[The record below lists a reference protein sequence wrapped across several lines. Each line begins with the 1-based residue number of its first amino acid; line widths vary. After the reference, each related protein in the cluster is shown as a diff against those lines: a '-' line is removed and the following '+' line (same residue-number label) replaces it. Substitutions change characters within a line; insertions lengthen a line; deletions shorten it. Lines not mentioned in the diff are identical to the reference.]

1 MMESGFRIKI
11 FQSSEPDGETMRAY
25 ELTLRR
31 YAGYST
37 CYRKEAGAHG
47 KDAWGV
53 FRVHQFE
60 KVRDH
65 PAVVILHS
73 KFLT

>member
-1 MMESGFRIKI
+1 
-11 FQSSEPDGETMRAY
+11 MRAHVD
-25 ELTLRR
+25 R

-47 KDAWGV
+47 KEAWGI

-60 KVRDH
+60 KVS
-65 PAVVILHS
+65 ILVPCNNI
-73 KFLT
+73 KA

>member
-1 MMESGFRIKI
+1 MRHSAFIVVHRGLL
-11 FQSSEPDGETMRAY
+11 DG
-25 ELTLRR
+25 R

-47 KDAWGV
+47 KDAWGI

-60 KVRDH
+60 KVRQT
-65 PAVVILHS
+65 PTR
-73 KFLT
+73 LTISLKKTDSIIDRAIYSDET

>member
-1 MMESGFRIKI
+1 MDLKENSWLMS
-11 FQSSEPDGETMRAY
+11 
-25 ELTLRR
+25 LR

-47 KDAWGV
+47 KDAWGI

-60 KVRDH
+60 KVDLIQLDPR
-65 PAVVILHS
+65 VS
-73 KFLT
+73 WY

>member
-1 MMESGFRIKI
+1 
-11 FQSSEPDGETMRAY
+11 
-25 ELTLRR
+25 R

-47 KDAWGV
+47 KDAWGI

-60 KVRDH
+60 KVTSDN
-65 PAVVILHS
+65 PVIVRLLACSCIPRLNNSFLPSLKTHG
-73 KFLT
+73 KFLRR

>member
-1 MMESGFRIKI
+1 MVF
-11 FQSSEPDGETMRAY
+11 
-25 ELTLRR
+25 R

-60 KVRDH
+60 KVQNLDIPH
-65 PAVVILHS
+65 WISFLNSVIAG
-73 KFLT
+73 

>member
-1 MMESGFRIKI
+1 MKWN
-11 FQSSEPDGETMRAY
+11 
-25 ELTLRR
+25 R

-47 KDAWGV
+47 KDAWGI

-60 KVRDH
+60 KVSSTPH
-65 PAVVILHS
+65 PPNFCSISAQGS
-73 KFLT
+73 